1 MVTLEE
7 LDKIELFKGLNDGQL
22 ETIRKFCQKLAF
34 NRGDRLFREG
44 DPADF
49 LWIVADGQVDLR
61 FELPGN
67 RPTSDQTTIS
77 TLSVEEQKKRI
88 LGWSCFVPPH
98 QMRLSGYCG
107 TRTCSVIKISKAEL
121 VALFEKDPQMGYV
134 VMSYLVKV
142 VGFRFNQFQDEI
154 AKSKGSEILNA
165 W

>member
-22 ETIRKFCQKLAF
+22 ETIRKFCQKLEF
-34 NRGDRLFREG
+34 NRGDRLFKEG

-49 LWIVADGQVDLR
+49 LWIVTDGQVDLR

-98 QMRLSGYCG
+98 QMRLSGYFG
-107 TRTCSVIKISKAEL
+107 TRSCSVIKISKAEL
-121 VALFEKDPQMGYV
+121 VSLFEKDPQMGYV